1 MDFKKALE
9 LYNEKKRLMRAYGHM
24 MGVMSY
30 DSETAAPKNSV
41 NGRADTYAVMSEIT
55 YKLRVNEESEKV
67 LEVLYENKESLD
79 KITRKEVELARESIE
94 KMKKIPMEEIVAFS
108 KISAEAQNAWVEAKN
123 NSDYSIFEPY
133 LEKIVAF
140 NRRTASLVAPEKDPY
155 DYLLDNFE
163 KGLTSEQLDNFF
175 SKIRSALVP
184 LIHRIIEKGD
194 VIRTDFMSRNCP
206 IEKQR
211 EFSDYLMQVL
221 KINRDD
227 CTIGETEHPF
237 TTNFNKHDV
246 RITTHYHE
254 DLLVSNMYSVIHE
267 GGHALYEL
275 NTGDDLY
282 GSELDNGTSMGIHEA
297 QSRFYENIIGRSE
310 AFVSL
315 IFPKVKKLFPEQF
328 KDVSEREFY
337 LAVNKAEPSLIRTEA
352 DELTYSLHIMVRY
365 ELEKKM
371 IRGEIAVKDI
381 PSEWNRLYK
390 EYLGVDVPDDK
401 HGVLQDMHW
410 SGGMLGYFPSYALG
424 SAYGAQIVESMKKD
438 LDIEKLVRENRIDRI
453 TEWLTERIYKYGKL
467 IDPAEAIQN
476 ACGAEF
482 DPDFYINYLT
492 EKYSKI
498 YGL

>member
-211 EFSDYLMQVL
+211 EFSDYLMQVM

-254 DLLVSNMYSVIHE
+254 DSLISNMYSVIHE

-282 GSELDNGTSMGIHEA
+282 GSDLDNGTSMGIHES

-328 KDVSEREFY
+328 KDVSENEFY

-390 EYLGVDVPDDK
+390 EYLGVDVPDEK

-438 LDIEKLVRENRIDRI
+438 LDIEKLVRENRIEKI